1 MNKKIE
7 RLRASAAHEAAHT
20 VEPVSGRRRRSVR
33 RLRGGR
39 WLAVLLAVTLGACT
53 KVGPD
58 YVPPQPQMP
67 DAWYQDLTEGLA
79 QGQADLRTWWTSL
92 NDPILDRLIQRATTG
107 NLDVRIAFSRIQQAR
122 AGLGIARGD
131 LYPDINGSGFAET
144 SRLSE
149 GITEVPPP
157 PQSRSDEFYGVGLD
171 ATWEID
177 FWGRIAR
184 SIESADAGFAATVEN
199 YRDVLVVLYAEIAN
213 TYTEVRTLQ
222 ARIRFASGNVTSQ
235 RGTLRVARDRVR
247 AQLAPELDV
256 RQAQLNV
263 ASTEAFVPRLQAN
276 LTRAMNRLGVLLG
289 QRPSALHAE
298 LAPELPVPPPPDRVL
313 VGMPADL
320 LRQRPDIRG
329 AERALAAQT
338 ARVGVATADLYPAF
352 SLSGTFAFE
361 TTTSSFLEFD
371 DRAYSFGPSFRWNI
385 FDGGRVRNRIRLEDA
400 RTAEA
405 LIVYERT
412 VLDALEEVE
421 SAFAAYVQERRRL
434 AALQRAVTAAR
445 AAARLVRQLYVSGL
459 TNFQN
464 VFDTE
469 SQVFVQE
476 DALAESQGA
485 LIRNLV
491 RVYRALGGGWQPD
504 PQQLQQEV
512 QDAEENGEPIM

>member
-1 MNKKIE
+1 M
-7 RLRASAAHEAAHT
+7 AQDSD
-20 VEPVSGRRRRSVR
+20 RRRRSDR
-33 RLRGGR
+33 PLQGGR
-39 WLAVLLAVTLGACT
+39 WLAILLAVTLGACT

-67 DAWYQDLTEGLA
+67 DAWYQDLTEGLS

-131 LYPDINGSGFAET
+131 LYPDINGSGFLET

-235 RGTLRVARDRVR
+235 RGTLRVARDRER

-263 ASTEAFVPRLQAN
+263 ASTEAFVPRLQAS

-289 QRPSALHAE
+289 ERPSALHAE
-298 LAPELPVPPPPDRVL
+298 LAPELPVPPPPDRIL

-361 TTTSSFLEFD
+361 ATTSSFLEFD
-371 DRAYSFGPSFRWNI
+371 DRAYSFGPSFRWNL

-434 AALQRAVTAAR
+434 AALERSVTAAR

-459 TNFQN
+459 TDFQN

-485 LIRNLV
+485 LIQNLV

-512 QDAEENGEPIM
+512 RDAEENGEPIM